1 MIKENTCMKDYTNMT
16 KQNSSAKHLALL
28 KIFALCAVLVLTV
41 LLISAC
47 PNAGTQNNGT
57 GGQPLFP
64 GDKEYM
70 LSAGSTTVRFIMKS
84 IAAVHGGALGNS
96 GHPDNMPHNV
106 NLTAYL
112 IGETEVTQELWQLV
126 MGTNPSQFQ
135 NGEAAGENQKKRP
148 VEKMTWLDAV
158 KFCNKL
164 TEKVLGGEHAV
175 YTISGSNVTQ
185 NLSKK
190 GFRLPTEA
198 EWEFAARGGN
208 VKIDAW
214 KYAFAGTQC
223 TPLDPSDF
231 HTRKTD
237 INLDQYGWYRG
248 NSGQKTHAVGI
259 KKPNRLRLYD
269 MSGNVAEWCSDLTID
284 EMFLDST
291 DNSFAIVRGGSWSSP
306 SCKCFASSGEV
317 SFLAV
322 FSIC

>member
-1 MIKENTCMKDYTNMT
+1 
-16 KQNSSAKHLALL
+16 
-28 KIFALCAVLVLTV
+28 
-41 LLISAC
+41 
-47 PNAGTQNNGT
+47 
-57 GGQPLFP
+57 
-64 GDKEYM
+64 
-70 LSAGSTTVRFIMKS
+70 MKS

-175 YTISGSNVTQ
+175 YTISGSNATQ

-198 EWEFAARGGN
+198 EWEWAAIGGSARH
-208 VKIDAW
+208 KW
-214 KYAFAGTQC
+214 AGTNA
-223 TPLDPSDF
+223 PSQAELYAWF
-231 HTRKTD
+231 VT
-237 INLDQYGWYRG
+237 
-248 NSGQKTHAVGI
+248 NSDAKTHEVKHN
-259 KKPNRLRLYD
+259 KKANVFGLYD
-269 MSGNVAEWCSDLTID
+269 MCGNVAEWCWDWYGDPILMSPADDPTGPTSQSPGQGRVRRGGCYADTVQDIEAVLRR
-284 EMFLDST
+284 DST
-291 DNSFAIVRGGSWSSP
+291 SASQQCGLRIVCRP
-306 SCKCFASSGEV
+306 
-317 SFLAV
+317 
-322 FSIC
+322 

>member
-1 MIKENTCMKDYTNMT
+1 MKNYTNMT
-16 KQNSSAKHLALL
+16 LKQNSAAKHLALL

-57 GGQPLFP
+57 EGQPLFP

-112 IGETEVTQELWQLV
+112 IGETEVTQERWQLV
-126 MGTNPSQFQ
+126 MGSNPSQFQ

-198 EWEFAARGGN
+198 EWEWAAIGGSARH
-208 VKIDAW
+208 KW
-214 KYAFAGTQC
+214 AGTN
-223 TPLDPSDF
+223 DPSQAELYAWF
-231 HTRKTD
+231 VT
-237 INLDQYGWYRG
+237 
-248 NSGQKTHAVGI
+248 NSDAKTHEVKHN
-259 KKPNRLRLYD
+259 KKANVFGLYD
-269 MSGNVAEWCSDLTID
+269 MCGNVAEWCWDWYGDPILMSPADDPTGPTSQSPGQGRVRRGGCYADTVQDIEAVLRR
-284 EMFLDST
+284 DST
-291 DNSFAIVRGGSWSSP
+291 SASQQCGLRIVCRP
-306 SCKCFASSGEV
+306 
-317 SFLAV
+317 
-322 FSIC
+322 

>member
-1 MIKENTCMKDYTNMT
+1 VRRFFIIKT
-16 KQNSSAKHLALL
+16 KKG
-28 KIFALCAVLVLTV
+28 KFLVLTYDIGV
-41 LLISAC
+41 IRLDGLNKAEIANTLSKIFNEDAARLYAGPGC
-47 PNAGTQNNGT
+47 P
-57 GGQPLFP
+57 QPTTIKLGIQLEFP

-198 EWEFAARGGN
+198 EWEWAAIGGSARH
-208 VKIDAW
+208 KW
-214 KYAFAGTQC
+214 AGTN
-223 TPLDPSDF
+223 DPSQAELYAWF
-231 HTRKTD
+231 VT
-237 INLDQYGWYRG
+237 
-248 NSGQKTHAVGI
+248 NSDAKTHEVKHN
-259 KKPNRLRLYD
+259 KKANVFGLYD
-269 MSGNVAEWCSDLTID
+269 MVYPRIVAVYPSISAEEALQIARRAAPWTHRHPAHA
-284 EMFLDST
+284 EY
-291 DNSFAIVRGGSWSSP
+291 VRGLS
-306 SCKCFASSGEV
+306 V
-317 SFLAV
+317 LV
-322 FSIC
+322 HVL

>member
-1 MIKENTCMKDYTNMT
+1 MKDYTNMT
-16 KQNSSAKHLALL
+16 LKQNSSAKHLALL

-126 MGTNPSQFQ
+126 MGSNPSQFQ

-175 YTISGSNVTQ
+175 YTISGSSVTQ

-198 EWEFAARGGN
+198 EWEWAAIGGSARH
-208 VKIDAW
+208 KW
-214 KYAFAGTQC
+214 AGTN
-223 TPLDPSDF
+223 DPSQAELYAWF
-231 HTRKTD
+231 VT
-237 INLDQYGWYRG
+237 
-248 NSGQKTHAVGI
+248 NSDAKTHEVKHN
-259 KKPNRLRLYD
+259 KKANVFGLYD
-269 MSGNVAEWCSDLTID
+269 MCGNVAEWCWDWYGDPILMSPADDPTGPTSQSPGQGRVRRGGCYADTVQDIEAVLRR
-284 EMFLDST
+284 DST
-291 DNSFAIVRGGSWSSP
+291 SASQQCGLRIVCRP
-306 SCKCFASSGEV
+306 
-317 SFLAV
+317 
-322 FSIC
+322 